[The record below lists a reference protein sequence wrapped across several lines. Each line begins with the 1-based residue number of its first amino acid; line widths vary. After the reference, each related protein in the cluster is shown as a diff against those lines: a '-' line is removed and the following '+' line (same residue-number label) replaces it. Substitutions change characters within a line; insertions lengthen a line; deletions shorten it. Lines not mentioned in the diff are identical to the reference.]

1 MAEFLLTSEKFVKE
15 VSSISD
21 NVAGKYIQPSIREAQ
36 EVCLKSIIGS
46 TLLNYIK
53 ALGLAKTLDDPANV
67 AYKEL
72 VDRAQYFL
80 AYTAIV
86 ELTNK
91 VSYKIGNFGVT
102 KTTDENLQVAS
113 QDEIAKMQYYYQ
125 SKADFCALELQQWI
139 LDNRT
144 LFPELDDCTCR
155 KIHSNLH
162 SAASCGLWLGGAR
175 GKMSNPKCCIKK

>member
-36 EVCLKSIIGS
+36 EVWLKSIIGS
-46 TLLNYIK
+46 NLLNYIK

-125 SKADFCALELQQWI
+125 SKADFCAIELQQWI

-175 GKMSNPKCCIKK
+175 GKMSNPKCCKR

>member
-36 EVCLKSIIGS
+36 EVWLKSIIGS

-139 LDNRT
+139 LENRT

>member
-36 EVCLKSIIGS
+36 EVWLKSIIGS
-46 TLLNYIK
+46 NLLNYIK

-102 KTTDENLQVAS
+102 KTTDENLQVAT
-113 QDEIAKMQYYYQ
+113 QDEIAKIQYYYQ

-175 GKMSNPKCCIKK
+175 GKMSNPKCCKR

>member
-36 EVCLKSIIGS
+36 EVWLKSIIGS
-46 TLLNYIK
+46 NLLNYIK

-102 KTTDENLQVAS
+102 KTTDENLQVAT

-175 GKMSNPKCCIKK
+175 GKMSNPKCCKR